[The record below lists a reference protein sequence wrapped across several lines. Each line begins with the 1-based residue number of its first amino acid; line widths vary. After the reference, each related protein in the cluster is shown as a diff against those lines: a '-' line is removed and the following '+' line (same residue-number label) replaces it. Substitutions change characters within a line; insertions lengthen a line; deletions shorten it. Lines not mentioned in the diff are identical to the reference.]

1 MSDPIVSRPS
11 GASDSGALPASSEE
25 GLLSR
30 PQVVSLSVASFGPA
44 VGMALVPMLMFTYAG
59 TTSWQPLLLSTI
71 VTICVG
77 LAVIAFAR
85 RFVATG
91 SLYSYIG
98 EVFGPW
104 ARYITAAALFLGYA
118 IQVAALAGVLG
129 IFIGS
134 FMTSLGVGNSLQAG
148 IQTAIYVVAIGIA
161 AFVTAR
167 GLDTSVRTAVGLAI
181 LSTPLMLVITV
192 ASGLHTGLHLAEQFS
207 FHDFTVGGVSQGIA
221 VGATFLI
228 GFESCAALATE
239 TRDPK
244 RNVPLAIMAVPVLL
258 GALYVVSTV
267 VQIPGL
273 AEASA
278 QINAGVSPPAALAL
292 QAGLGQPVATATD
305 LVLAVATFAGLI
317 GFLNFGS
324 RFVTTLAVDRLL
336 PARLSAVHRRHHSP
350 VIAIGVLAVLGFV
363 LMTVM
368 VLWAGDVIAGYT
380 ALATLIVFAW
390 VPPYL
395 LIAAG
400 AIKLVIRSRRFR
412 PGLVAAFIIGAA
424 GMAWTFIN
432 GIIYPP
438 PPPYDAMNWIAF
450 VSIAVIVLFFVLF
463 KRRHPRSV
471 VSPAHNDQSTTTAGA
486 AEG

>member
-1 MSDPIVSRPS
+1 MSDPIVSRPP
-11 GASDSGALPASSEE
+11 GANDGGTLSAGSEE

-59 TTSWQPLLLSTI
+59 TTSWQPLLLATI
-71 VTICVG
+71 VTICIG
-77 LAVIAFAR
+77 LAIITFAR

-118 IQVAALAGVLG
+118 IQVASLAGVIG

-134 FMTSLGVGNSLQAG
+134 FMTSLGVGNSLQSG
-148 IQTAIYVVAIGIA
+148 IQTAIYVVAIGVA

-192 ASGLHTGLHLAEQFS
+192 ASGLHTGLHLAQQFS
-207 FHDFTVGGVSQGIA
+207 FHDFTVGGVSQGVA
-221 VGATFLI
+221 AGATFLI

-244 RNVPLAIMAVPVLL
+244 RNVPLAIMAVPVVL
-258 GALYVVSTV
+258 GALYVASTV
-267 VQIPGL
+267 VQLPGL

-278 QINAGVSPPAALAL
+278 QLNAGVSPPAALAL

-350 VIAIGVLAVLGFV
+350 VIAIGVLAVLGFA
-363 LMTVM
+363 LMTAM
-368 VLWAGDVIAGYT
+368 VLRAGDVVAGYT

-400 AIKLVIRSRRFR
+400 AIKLVVRSRRFR
-412 PGLVAAFIIGAA
+412 PGPVAAFLLGAA
-424 GMAWTFIN
+424 GMAWTFVN
-432 GIIYPP
+432 GIIYPL

-463 KRRHPRSV
+463 KRRHP
-471 VSPAHNDQSTTTAGA
+471 QSTTPGA
-486 AEG
+486 PEA